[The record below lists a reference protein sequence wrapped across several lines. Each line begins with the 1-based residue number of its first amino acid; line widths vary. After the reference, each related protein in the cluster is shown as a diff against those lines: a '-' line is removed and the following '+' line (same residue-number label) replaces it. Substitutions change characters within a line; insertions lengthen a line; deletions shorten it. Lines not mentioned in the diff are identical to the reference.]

1 MTRSLCTI
9 ARDIRSDW
17 KNVNYAAAPYLDAMS
32 CLGPIT
38 DAYGFD
44 SGRNVVCYF
53 LSNASQWR
61 GETARAIKAEL
72 KEMLK

>member
-1 MTRSLCTI
+1 
-9 ARDIRSDW
+9 
-17 KNVNYAAAPYLDAMS
+17 MS

-38 DAYGFD
+38 DTYGLD
-44 SGRNVVCYF
+44 SGIIVVSYF